1 MRKLSNCVS
10 GCDFTTPLF
19 ISTDTVFQSDSKVSL
34 QASFIAIFRYFSQT
48 VIFVLLDWFVGLHH
62 QAYPVFL
69 CCFLCS
75 RSRCKKIKILNFFVL
90 LVSLYLHLKKKSFI
104 MKLYFSLALL
114 QMNTRVALLHDIPSS
129 GSFWPIPLTVQFGTK
144 HTQQDPD
151 SHFTLTIPQ
160 LDRKSTGSLDHPGYR
175 VISFPCRLFHT
186 NKTNS
191 VNAELPIIAND
202 VAVLVTLQRTAFCQ

>member
-1 MRKLSNCVS
+1 
-10 GCDFTTPLF
+10 
-19 ISTDTVFQSDSKVSL
+19 
-34 QASFIAIFRYFSQT
+34 
-48 VIFVLLDWFVGLHH
+48 
-62 QAYPVFL
+62 
-69 CCFLCS
+69 
-75 RSRCKKIKILNFFVL
+75 
-90 LVSLYLHLKKKSFI
+90 

-160 LDRKSTGSLDHPGYR
+160 LDQKSTGSLDHPGYR
-175 VISFPCRLFHT
+175 VISFPCCLFHT

-191 VNAELPIIAND
+191 VNAELPIIANN

>member
-1 MRKLSNCVS
+1 MIL
-10 GCDFTTPLF
+10 PLHYLY
-19 ISTDTVFQSDSKVSL
+19 L
-34 QASFIAIFRYFSQT
+34 QTRCFSQT
-48 VIFVLLDWFVGLHH
+48 AKCRSRLASYQSSTTSLRLSSSCCWIDLWDWKHH

-90 LVSLYLHLKKKSFI
+90 LVSLYLHFKKKSFI